1 MPFSIFKKQA
11 RKTCVVGLDGVPYT
25 LISQL
30 AENGVMPRFRELLG
44 MGRMVPMHVTLPEI
58 SAVSWSSFMTG
69 KNPGEHGIFG
79 FTDLKADGKS
89 LRFPSY
95 RDLKAKTI
103 WDRLGKKGGKSIVI
117 NQPST
122 YPALPMPG
130 VLISG
135 FVAIQL
141 ERSVTPPRYYA
152 LLKEIGYEVD
162 ADTEKLKD
170 SPPDL
175 LASLN
180 SLLDKRRKV
189 VTFLWDDI
197 EWNFMEVIVTGT
209 DRLHHFLWDAY
220 EDAGNPH
227 HQGFVDYYRN
237 VDTFIGY
244 VFDKFRHDHPGGQF
258 FMLSDHGFCGTK
270 NEVYVNTPLVQEGF
284 LRLASPDART
294 PDAMTDDSKAFALDP
309 ARIYIRRKGRFPGG
323 CVDPAD
329 VALIKKDLT
338 ALFESLSL
346 NGTPIARRVFDAEEV
361 YTGPYAPLGPDL
373 LIVPHNGFD
382 LKGRLGH
389 TEMIGPR
396 KLQGMH
402 TWDNAFFYVHDKE
415 MLPEASLQK
424 DNGEI
429 HLLEAS
435 RIIARTL
442 DVE

>member
-1 MPFSIFKKQA
+1 MPFNIFKKQS
-11 RKTCVVGLDGVPYT
+11 KQTCVVGLDGVPYT
-25 LISQL
+25 LISKL
-30 AENGVMPRFRELLG
+30 AETGVMPRFREILAQ
-44 MGRMVPMHVTLPEI
+44 GRMVPMHVTLPEI

-79 FTDLKADGKS
+79 FTDLKPDGKS

-122 YPALPMPG
+122 YPALPIPG

-135 FVAIQL
+135 FVAIDL

-152 LLKEIGYEVD
+152 MLKDIGYEVD
-162 ADTEKLKD
+162 ADTEKCKD
-170 SPPDL
+170 SPPAL
-175 LASLN
+175 LESLN
-180 SLLDKRRKV
+180 SLLDKRQKV
-189 VTFLWDDI
+189 LDFLWKDI
-197 EWNFMEVIVTGT
+197 DWNFMEVIVTGT
-209 DRLHHFLWDAY
+209 DRLHHFLWDAI
-220 EDAGNPH
+220 EDDAHEH
-227 HQGFVDYYRN
+227 HEGFLNYYRN
-237 VDTFIGY
+237 VDTFVGY
-244 VFDKFRHDHPGGQF
+244 VYDKFQRDHEGGHF

-284 LRLASPDART
+284 LSLEKPDARS
-294 PDAMTDDSKAFALDP
+294 PNAITDDSKAFALDP
-309 ARIYIRRKGRFPGG
+309 ARIYIRRKGRFPNG

-329 VALIKKDLT
+329 VAPIKKDLT
-338 ALFESLSL
+338 ALFEPLSK
-346 NGTPIARRVFDAEEV
+346 NGTQIVRRVFDAEEV
-361 YTGPYAPLGPDL
+361 YTGPYAERGPDL
-373 LIVPHNGFD
+373 LIVPNNGYD
-382 LKGRLGH
+382 MKGRLGH
-389 TEMIGPR
+389 TDIIGER

-402 TWDNAFFYVHDKE
+402 TWDNAFFFTLQKN
-415 MLPEASLQK
+415 MLPDASLQK

-435 RIIARTL
+435 RIIAKSL